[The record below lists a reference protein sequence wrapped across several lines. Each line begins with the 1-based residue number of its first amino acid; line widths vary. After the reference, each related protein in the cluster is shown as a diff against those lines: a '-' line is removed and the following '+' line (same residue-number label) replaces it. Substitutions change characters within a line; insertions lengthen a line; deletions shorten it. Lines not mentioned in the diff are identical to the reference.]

1 MRKSGQITVFLSL
14 VMLCVCSLVC
24 GLVESAR
31 TAGAG
36 WYLKLAA
43 DSAMDSVFSCY
54 HREAWEQYRLF
65 LLEYEDEE
73 EAGNAW
79 LKYMEPYMEEHGWYP
94 AVIQSAAVKGI
105 SGITDKHGANL
116 KQEIQ
121 DYMRYGIWD
130 TASDESEAE
139 NLWKELKE
147 AESLQIVSEAYSGH
161 AREAARMER
170 ALEAIW
176 KSLESQEE
184 CRKKADAR
192 LAGWDGSGFRTAAKQ
207 LKKEAGRLP
216 GLIMAYEKK
225 ADELAAN
232 LAKTRADTVMQREDL
247 SEGVRSAMEEKLA
260 SYESYISENGVKRRE
275 IEALIP
281 VKEGNAAVIDHAVER
296 SYEVEEIIDE
306 WNDEDEGDG
315 PDVGA
320 LWGSVEAVW
329 DSVKI
334 PGLSFRTGLKE
345 PEKQNLLEQIQQMAG
360 LDLLMLF
367 LPEGKEVSK
376 GVIQTKGLPSV
387 HHTEDILRDNFL
399 ERILTDEYIGRFF
412 TCFLSED
419 EKEVLYEQEYMLGGK
434 STDEENLKFAAA
446 RILAVREG
454 LNLVHILS
462 DSQKRA
468 EAHALAAAITGVT
481 GTAPLTGIVAFFVMT
496 VWALGESA
504 ADLKALLAGDRV
516 PLIKTRETWKM
527 DLDGLL
533 ALGEHGKVE
542 TGQEKGTGKS
552 YEEYLK
558 MLMFIEPAERLYY
571 RVMDVVQI
579 NLSKKQPGFTMER
592 CAYQAEIVGTGT
604 GKHLFW
610 LGGDPRY
617 PMEVH
622 TGKAY

>member
-43 DSAMDSVFSCY
+43 DSAMDSVFSGY

-65 LLEYEDEE
+65 LLEYEDEDE
-73 EAGNAW
+73 LSNEW

-94 AVIQSAAVKGI
+94 AVIKSAAVKGI
-105 SGITDKHGANL
+105 SGITDRHGANL

-121 DYMRYGIWD
+121 DYMRYGIWE

-161 AREAARMER
+161 TREAARMER

-176 KSLESQEE
+176 NSLKSQEE
-184 CRKKADAR
+184 YRKKAAVR
-192 LAGWDGSGFRTAAKQ
+192 LAGWDGSGFRSAAKQ
-207 LKKEAGRLP
+207 LKKEMGRLP
-216 GLIMAYEKK
+216 GLIKTYEKN
-225 ADELAAN
+225 ADELAAH
-232 LAKTRADTVMQREDL
+232 LVKTREDTVMQRRDL
-247 SEGVRSAMEEKLA
+247 SEGVRSAMEEELA
-260 SYESYISENGVKRRE
+260 SYESYISENGAKRRE
-275 IEALIP
+275 IEALSP
-281 VKEGNAAVIDHAVER
+281 VTEGSAAVIDHAVER
-296 SYEVEEIIDE
+296 SYEVEEVIDE
-306 WNDEDEGDG
+306 WNDEEEGDG
-315 PDVGA
+315 PDEGA

-329 DSVKI
+329 DRVKI
-334 PGLSFRTGLKE
+334 PVLTFRTGLKE
-345 PEKQNLLEQIQQMAG
+345 PEKHNLLEQVQQTAG
-360 LDLLMLF
+360 LELLLLV

-387 HHTEDILRDNFL
+387 HRNDDILKDNFL
-399 ERILTDEYIGRFF
+399 ERVLTDEYIGRFF
-412 TCFLSED
+412 SCFLSEN
-419 EKEVLYEQEYMLGGK
+419 EKEVLYEQEYVLGGK

-454 LNLVHILS
+454 LNLIHILS
-462 DSQKRA
+462 DSQKRE
-468 EAHALAAAITGVT
+468 EAHTLAAAITGVT
-481 GTAPLTGIVAFFVMT
+481 GTAPLTGIVSFFVMT
-496 VWALGESA
+496 VWALGESE

-516 PLIKTRETWKM
+516 PLIKTRETWKL

-533 ALGEHGKVE
+533 ALGEKGKVE
-542 TGQEKGTGKS
+542 AGQVKGTGKN
-552 YEEYLK
+552 YGDYLK
-558 MLMFIEPAERLYY
+558 MMMFIEPAEHLYY
-571 RVMDVVQI
+571 RMMDVVQI
-579 NLSKKQPGFTMER
+579 NLSREQRGFTMKR
-592 CAYQAEIVGTGT
+592 CAYQAEIVGSGM

-622 TGKAY
+622 TDKAY